1 MVSAQKVGNLGTCI
15 RCAGH
20 ERDCSAGYCQTE
32 AQLLGKKWVIG
43 SKMPASNSTL
53 KLMDDT
59 DRELIGLLRDNARL
73 STVALAAKLRVARA
87 TVQNRIARLERE
99 GTITGYTVR
108 LKPAAEAARIRA
120 LMSVAV
126 EGNRAMEVM
135 TALRGHPNVQALHS
149 TNGRWDI
156 VAELRADTL
165 EAFDAV
171 LRTIRQI
178 DGIATTE
185 TSILLSTY
193 K

>member
-1 MVSAQKVGNLGTCI
+1 
-15 RCAGH
+15 
-20 ERDCSAGYCQTE
+20 
-32 AQLLGKKWVIG
+32 
-43 SKMPASNSTL
+43 MPALNDTL
-53 KLMDDT
+53 KPMDDT

-87 TVQNRIARLERE
+87 TVQNRIARLEKE

-108 LKPAAEAARIRA
+108 LRPATEAARIRA